1 MPMPLLRIA
10 VALGLVFFS
19 AVAFAEEDG
28 ALLARPEPLISFQTD
43 VVGGANPRGLS
54 TQFGVY
60 RRWVT
65 NRDPDDP
72 LWDELYFRLGA
83 TVEPNPA
90 WTQVSIYAEWVPINI
105 LQLRVRYDLYGFYGR
120 SQALLSFDKDDAFG
134 DRERDD
140 LEDLD
145 AEESGWGQR
154 IMFQP
159 VLRVQWKRL
168 IVRNSSELGIYF
180 LPGRGPYLLELEFD
194 TLVKEDVGG
203 IFANRTQVL
212 AEVWADDPATFVAGL
227 QYEVVHGTDAGI
239 TRQRLGVVAYFVPVK
254 TLGPFDRPRIYL
266 WTGWNIQDRNRD
278 DEFFVVAGVGL
289 DLDLLE

>member
-1 MPMPLLRIA
+1 MPNVSRAA
-10 VALGLVFFS
+10 VALGFAVLTS
-19 AVAFAEEDG
+19 AAFAEEDG
-28 ALLARPEPLISFQTD
+28 ALLARPEPLMSFQAD

-54 TQFGVY
+54 TQFGAY

-65 NRDPDDP
+65 NTDPENP

-105 LQLRVRYDLYGFYGR
+105 VQLRVRYDVYGFYGR
-120 SQALLSFDKDDAFG
+120 SQALLSFDKDDDFG
-134 DRERDD
+134 DDERDD

-159 VLRVQWKRL
+159 VLRFQWEWL

-180 LPGRGPYLLELEFD
+180 LPGRGPYVLELEFD
-194 TLVKEDVGG
+194 TLVKEDLGG
-203 IFANRTQVL
+203 LFANRTQVL
-212 AEVWADDPATFVAGL
+212 AEVWEDAPATLVVGV
-227 QYEVVHGTDAGI
+227 QYEAVHAFDSGV
-239 TRQRLGVVAYFVPVK
+239 TRQRLGVVAYWVPLK
-254 TLGPFDRPRIYL
+254 TVGPFDRPRVYL

-278 DEFFVVAGVGL
+278 DEFFIVAGLGF